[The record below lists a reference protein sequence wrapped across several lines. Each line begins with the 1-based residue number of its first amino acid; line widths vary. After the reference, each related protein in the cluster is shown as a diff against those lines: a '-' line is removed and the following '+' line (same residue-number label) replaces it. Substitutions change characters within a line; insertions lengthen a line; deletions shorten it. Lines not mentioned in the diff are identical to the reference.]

1 MWRSHG
7 QKTARSPVERQGNPP
22 HPEEP
27 PAATGGAAGLQD
39 TQTQGVLVVPLA
51 AAAAMD
57 PSVLSREKRDIL

>member
-1 MWRSHG
+1 M
-7 QKTARSPVERQGNPP
+7 ERQGNPP